1 MIQYRKQYDIVVA
14 GAGVA
19 GVAAALAA
27 ARHGKK
33 VALLE
38 KQCVI
43 GGLATSGLVFIY
55 LPLCDGMGRQ
65 CTFGIAE
72 ELLKLSMKYSPCD
85 LPVAWGGP
93 EGGFTGFNAGNRYQ
107 VIFSPAGF
115 TIAMDGALQEAG
127 VDLWLD
133 TLVCAANTNGD
144 GAIESIEVENLSGRG
159 QLSAQCFIDTTGTAA
174 LARQAGGAVET
185 MNNCHSPWIIEKSA
199 GKTAYSLEPHLGVKY
214 FRLCNNDN
222 VVSDVLDAKTQT
234 KYLRLTWEESRQFY
248 DEAYANGDDRHTHYP
263 IVLPG
268 MSQLRKVGRI
278 VGKTTLHD
286 GENGKHFDD
295 SIGLYADWR
304 RSDSVWE
311 TPYGTLVPE
320 KVRHLLAAGRCMST
334 ENDAWECFRVIPSA
348 AMTGE
353 VAGTAAALS
362 VEAKCDP
369 ADLDVERLRNELRK
383 NGFLFHLD
391 ELPDRRQ

>member
-1 MIQYRKQYDIVVA
+1 MIQYTKQYDVVVA

-27 ARHGKK
+27 ARRGKK

-38 KQCVI
+38 KQCII

-72 ELLKLSMKYSPCD
+72 ELLKISMKYSPCD

-93 EGGFTGFNAGNRYQ
+93 ADGFTGFNAGKRYQ

-133 TLVCAANTNGD
+133 TLVCAANINRD
-144 GAIESIEVENLSGRG
+144 NAIESIEVENLSGRG
-159 QLSAQCFIDTTGTAA
+159 RITASCFIDTTGTAA
-174 LARQAGGAVET
+174 LARQAGGVVET
-185 MNNCHSPWIIEKSA
+185 MDNCHSPWLIEKSA
-199 GKTAYSLEPHLGVKY
+199 GQTAYSLEPHLGVKY
-214 FRLCNNDN
+214 FRLCNGANCITN
-222 VVSDVLDAKTQT
+222 VLDAKTHT
-234 KYLRLTWEESRQFY
+234 ECLRRTWAEARQFY
-248 DEAYANGDDRHTHYP
+248 DEDYANGGDRHTHYP
-263 IVLPG
+263 LILPG

-278 VGKTTLHD
+278 IGKTTLHD
-286 GENGKHFDD
+286 GDNGKRFDD

-304 RSDSVWE
+304 KSNSVWE

-334 ENDAWECFRVIPSA
+334 DNDAWECFRVIPSA

-353 VAGTAAALS
+353 VAGTAAAISLD
-362 VEAKCDP
+362 AKCDP
-369 ADLDVERLRNELRK
+369 SELDVERLRDALRQ

-391 ELPDRRQ
+391 ELPAISN

>member
-1 MIQYRKQYDIVVA
+1 MIQFRKNYDIAIA

-27 ARHGKK
+27 ARHGKS

-85 LPVAWGGP
+85 LPTEWGGP
-93 EGGFTGFNAGNRYQ
+93 ADGFIGFNARNRYQ

-115 TIAMDGALQEAG
+115 TIAMDAALKSAG
-127 VDLWLD
+127 VELWLD
-133 TLVCAANTNGD
+133 TLVCAANTNAD
-144 GAIESIEVENLSGRG
+144 GAVESIEVENLSGRG
-159 QLSAQCFIDTTGTAA
+159 IITAKEFIDTTGTAA
-174 LARQAGGAVET
+174 VARQGGAAIET
-185 MNNCHSPWIIEKSA
+185 MENCHSPWIIEKSD
-199 GKTAYSLEPHLGVKY
+199 GKTIYSLEPHLGVKN
-214 FRLCNNDN
+214 FRFCTAQNT
-222 VVSDVLDAKTQT
+222 VSNALDAKTHT
-234 KYLRLTWEESRQFY
+234 EYLRRTWDEARQYY
-248 DEAYANGDDRHTHYP
+248 DECYANGGNRHTHYP
-263 IVLPG
+263 LILPA
-268 MSQLRKVGRI
+268 MSQIRKVGRI
-278 VGKTTLHD
+278 VGKATLTD
-286 GENGKHFDD
+286 GDNGKTFDD

-304 RSDSVWE
+304 KADSVWE
-311 TPYGTLVPE
+311 TPYSTLVPE
-320 KVRHLLAAGRCMST
+320 KLRGLLAAGRCMST
-334 ENDAWECFRVIPSA
+334 EGDAWECFRVIPSA

-362 VEAKCDP
+362 IDTHCDP
-369 ADLDVERLRNELRK
+369 ADLNLDVLRNDLRK

-391 ELPDRRQ
+391 ELPPKP